1 MGYPSTATFGSLQTK
16 ISKKLID
23 ANQTAVAGSDVG
35 DALNDALHYWKQK
48 RFWFNE
54 GQATL
59 TMDTSA
65 SLDGSINSD
74 PFVLG
79 YGNTNSNFPHAPVL
93 PIDFLYE
100 FERDGFVIPYS
111 KLNYRFKKVSPA
123 EYDDINIGGIG
134 IPYIYTYR
142 NGNYEFYFLPN
153 IAYSLV
159 VNYVKDV
166 PDMVNANDTNIFTV
180 NADRLL
186 IYEALS
192 HLYGENRQD
201 LEQDNAYAAK
211 ADKEARLLKKR
222 TSNNNASGSLTVRS
236 ILH

>member
-1 MGYPSTATFGSLQTK
+1 MAATFGSLQTK

-23 ANQTAVAGSDVG
+23 PLQSAVTQADVA

-59 TMDTSA
+59 TMDV
-65 SLDGSINSD
+65 ND
-74 PFVLG
+74 PYVLG
-79 YGNTNSNFPHAPVL
+79 YGNSNATYPNAPQL
-93 PIDFLYE
+93 PSDFLYE
-100 FERDGFVIPYS
+100 FENDGFVIPYS
-111 KLNYRFKKVSPA
+111 QLKYRFKKVTPA
-123 EYDDINIGGIG
+123 QYDDSDIQGIG
-134 IPYIYTYR
+134 IPYLYCFR
-142 NGNYEFYFLPN
+142 NGNYEFYFYPN
-153 IAYSLV
+153 LAYTLT

-166 PDMVNANDTNIFTV
+166 TDLVNLSDTNIFTA

-186 IYEALS
+186 MYEALS

-201 LEQDNAYAAK
+201 GTMDNSYAAK
-211 ADKEARLLKKR
+211 ADREAKLLKTR
-222 TSNNNASGSLTVRS
+222 TSNNNASGSLVMTS